1 MIIWSKDHLKSAE
14 WWSDQFYANY
24 EAHGPVRWLIQ
35 GLGLVNLY
43 QTEKVLFQS
52 ECMHLIL
59 KVTSFGF
66 RQSSC
71 GLERSRVDGDLELR
85 RPSGSLQS
93 DLDRLNVCESAAE
106 GFTVNWNKYFG
117 REIRVM
123 PLTERAYGRFIRA
136 IKALRLSRWGQR
148 RSARHICSV
157 IILFCLTV
165 SALCLFLLSGNTN
178 ER

>member
-1 MIIWSKDHLKSAE
+1 MIIWSKDHLMSAE

-93 DLDRLNVCESAAE
+93 DLDRLNVCVNLLQRVSLWTETNILGVKSVWCLWLRGRMADSLGPLKLCGCPDEDKGEALGTSAA
-106 GFTVNWNKYFG
+106 W
-117 REIRVM
+117 
-123 PLTERAYGRFIRA
+123 
-136 IKALRLSRWGQR
+136 LSF
-148 RSARHICSV
+148 SAWQ
-157 IILFCLTV
+157 
-165 SALCLFLLSGNTN
+165 
-178 ER
+178 

>member
-1 MIIWSKDHLKSAE
+1 MIVWSKDHLKSAE
-14 WWSDQFYANY
+14 WKLDQFYANY
-24 EAHGPVRWLIQ
+24 EAHGLVRWLIP

-43 QTEKVLFQS
+43 QTEKLLFQS
-52 ECMHLIL
+52 ECMHLIS

-85 RPSGSLQS
+85 RPAGSLQS
-93 DLDRLNVCESAAE
+93 DLDRLNMC
-106 GFTVNWNKYFG
+106 FTVNWNKYFG
-117 REIRVM
+117 REISVT
-123 PLTERAYGRFIRA
+123 PLTERAYSRFIRA

-148 RSARHICSV
+148 RSTRHICSV